1 MFDKP
6 PTPPATADDGA
17 DAAAAAVGSAADAA
31 DAAAAVA
38 VLLLGARAAE
48 VAVSESIAAET
59 RDWKVQESTCPLA
72 AASRN
77 RP

>member
-1 MFDKP
+1 MFDTP
-6 PTPPATADDGA
+6 ATPPATADEGA
-17 DAAAAAVGSAADAA
+17 DAAAAAAAGSAAE
-31 DAAAAVA
+31 AAAAVA
-38 VLLLGARAAE
+38 VLLLAARAAE